1 MTRRH
6 CQHLYLH
13 NHHHCHH
20 QLTNTSTPAV
30 IKAKEGV
37 VTLKVRRGGSE
48 QLVTFY
54 KAAAATRTGIALES

>member
-1 MTRRH
+1 MVEWSATFAERKVVEPR
-6 CQHLYLH
+6 
-13 NHHHCHH
+13 
-20 QLTNTSTPAV
+20 
-30 IKAKEGV
+30 GV